1 MMPLLPPNARTHSGE
16 GETVDDRLQQVQM
29 PPSIPSPSEALLK
42 ASRRLD
48 SWKEIAAYLRRD
60 IKTARRWE
68 KREGLPVRRHHHG
81 RISSVYASVEDI
93 DAWRDLRNAPVS
105 KPLHR
110 RRLPRVLIG
119 RQRELDALRHALE
132 RALDGQR
139 QLVFVHGELGIGKS
153 ALLAAFLG
161 GLDERVWVT
170 EAHSI
175 ECCGP
180 PEPCVPIIEALTTL
194 AHSDDNRVISAIECA
209 APSWADRVLR
219 SVARRSARNGAT
231 GGTRE
236 PLPRELCAAVEM
248 LARITPLVI
257 AFDDLHWADDAT
269 FDVLARLAKHRDRLS
284 LMIVGT
290 FRREMCTASRSGLGR
305 LYNDLRAH
313 FECTDIELSQLD
325 GGGVS
330 QYLDTHGHWAEPEGA
345 AKWFL
350 DRSGGNPLF
359 LAHLLSH
366 AVDTGQ
372 VFTQNGCRVLN
383 QSVSH
388 DAVVPPTL
396 HGLIDMQLSVLDDDS
411 RAALAIAS
419 VVGQRFAAAA
429 IADATAQPLPRIE
442 QLLQRLVQR
451 GEFITRC
458 APVIAADGSIS
469 AGYAFVH
476 TLYRNVLN
484 HGIAA
489 GTRARLEEQLRRH
502 TR

>member
-1 MMPLLPPNARTHSGE
+1 M
-16 GETVDDRLQQVQM
+16 
-29 PPSIPSPSEALLK
+29 
-42 ASRRLD
+42 
-48 SWKEIAAYLRRD
+48 
-60 IKTARRWE
+60 
-68 KREGLPVRRHHHG
+68 
-81 RISSVYASVEDI
+81 
-93 DAWRDLRNAPVS
+93 
-105 KPLHR
+105 
-110 RRLPRVLIG
+110 
-119 RQRELDALRHALE
+119 
-132 RALDGQR
+132 
-139 QLVFVHGELGIGKS
+139 FVHGELGIGKS

-257 AFDDLHWADDAT
+257 AFDDLHWADNAT

-305 LYNDLRAH
+305 LYTDLRAH

-330 QYLDTHGHWAEPEGA
+330 QAWTPMVTGRSPRGP
-345 AKWFL
+345 
-350 DRSGGNPLF
+350 RSG
-359 LAHLLSH
+359 SSI
-366 AVDTGQ
+366 AV
-372 VFTQNGCRVLN
+372 
-383 QSVSH
+383 
-388 DAVVPPTL
+388 
-396 HGLIDMQLSVLDDDS
+396 
-411 RAALAIAS
+411 AA
-419 VVGQRFAAAA
+419 
-429 IADATAQPLPRIE
+429 
-442 QLLQRLVQR
+442 
-451 GEFITRC
+451 TRC
-458 APVIAADGSIS
+458 SLRTCSPMRSILDKSSPRTVAVCSIS
-469 AGYAFVH
+469 
-476 TLYRNVLN
+476 R
-484 HGIAA
+484 
-489 GTRARLEEQLRRH
+489 
-502 TR
+502 